1 MEDDDNIYD
10 KVTKH
15 DEIIAA
21 NLGDDYALERVK
33 DLFFTGG
40 ISKEAYAAALR
51 GHQAAVNATK
61 SDQRDAAERYYERRS
76 QKSELDRDTMR
87 QRILPMTLLLS
98 NAAAVEAAKK
108 M

>member
-1 MEDDDNIYD
+1 M
-10 KVTKH
+10 
-15 DEIIAA
+15 
-21 NLGDDYALERVK
+21 K

-40 ISKEAYAAALR
+40 ISKEVYVAALR
-51 GHQAAVNATK
+51 GHRASVNATK
-61 SDQRDAAERYYERRS
+61 SEQMDAAERYLRTKE
-76 QKSELDRDTMR
+76 SELDRDTMR

>member
-61 SDQRDAAERYYERRS
+61 SEQRE
-76 QKSELDRDTMR
+76 
-87 QRILPMTLLLS
+87 
-98 NAAAVEAAKK
+98 EAYKVFKEIDDFGLGWEEAYKVLVRETDNFGLGP
-108 M
+108 

>member
-1 MEDDDNIYD
+1 M
-10 KVTKH
+10 
-15 DEIIAA
+15 
-21 NLGDDYALERVK
+21 K

-40 ISKEAYAAALR
+40 ISKEVYAAALR

-61 SDQRDAAERYYERRS
+61 SEQRDAAERYLRTKE
-76 QKSELDRDTMR
+76 SELDRDTMR
-87 QRILPMTLLLS
+87 QRILPMTLLLT